1 LITGGGGKKMLT
13 LQASQF
19 FDDHAFPFHIE
30 RYTIRKGEEIPLHTH
45 NFVELVYVVE
55 GNAVHEMSGISYGL
69 RSGDIFILEPNIY
82 HSYKGSHEKETI
94 VYNLL
99 FKLELLHR
107 ELNVLCEI
115 PSFLD
120 FFYIAPFLRK
130 NDTFYPHVTLTGA
143 QKLFFES
150 HIDSLF
156 QEENEREAGYQLVIK
171 TRFIECLVHLSRF
184 YLAHGHPAPTT
195 NYTDVQWITSI
206 VSLIEQHYN
215 KPFSLEQ
222 LSRLCGMSIP
232 SFTVKFKTYTKKTF
246 VEYKHDVQIREACRL
261 METTDG
267 KIAEIAQEV
276 GFEDLSFFYK
286 VFRKKMGIPP
296 LKYRLSKK

>member
-1 LITGGGGKKMLT
+1 MLT
-13 LQASQF
+13 LQACQF
-19 FDDHAFPFHIE
+19 FEDLSFPFHIE
-30 RYTIRKGEEIPLHTH
+30 RYTIRKGQEIPLHTH
-45 NFVELVYVVE
+45 DFIELVYVVE
-55 GNAVHEMSGISYGL
+55 GSSVHEMSGMTYEL
-69 RSGDIFILEPNIY
+69 RSGDMFILEPNIY
-82 HSYKGSHEKETI
+82 HGYKGSRQKETI

-107 ELNVLCEI
+107 ELNTLCEI

-130 NDTFYPHVTLTGA
+130 NATFYPHVMLTGHHKA
-143 QKLFFES
+143 FFES
-150 HIDSLF
+150 HLDSLF
-156 QEENEREAGYQLVIK
+156 REEHERETGYQLVIK
-171 TRFIECLVHLSRF
+171 TRFIECLVQLSRF
-184 YLAHGHPAPTT
+184 YVAHGHQSPTAY
-195 NYTDVQWITSI
+195 YTDEQWIASI

-232 SFTVKFKTYTKKTF
+232 SFTAKFKAYTEKTF
-246 VEYKHDVQIREACRL
+246 VEYKHGIQIREACRL
-261 METTDG
+261 METTNG

-276 GFEDLSFFYK
+276 GFEDLSFFYR

-296 LKYRLSKK
+296 LQYRLSKK